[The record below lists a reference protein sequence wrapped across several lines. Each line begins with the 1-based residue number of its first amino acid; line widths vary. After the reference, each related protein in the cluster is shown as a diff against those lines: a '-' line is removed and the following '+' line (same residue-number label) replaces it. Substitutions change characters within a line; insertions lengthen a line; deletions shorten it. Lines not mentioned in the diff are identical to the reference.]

1 MVGSRVATIACS
13 MCLVVAAPRA
23 AGQAVPAR
31 HILLLHQAGSPGS
44 FRSRF
49 DLAFAEA
56 VRTDD
61 SAPIE
66 LYEEVVESHRFP
78 GAGQLQLLRDFL
90 QKKYEGRTIDVIVAQ
105 GVGPLAFARQ
115 NRELF
120 GRPPVVTIVS
130 PSGLIAS
137 NDGVTGLQGGFF
149 ISGTVD
155 LALALLPDTRSV
167 YVIDGARQNDDE
179 LQAEVERQLKPRTG
193 LTLVYLRDR
202 PMPEVL
208 SRVAAAPPHSI
219 VFFIKQTMMS
229 RTENI
234 EQREALK
241 QVVRASPA
249 PVFGQLEEFLGLGI
263 VGGSIWRS
271 EEDAR
276 RLAVMARTIANG
288 ARVREVEPGRATYSI
303 MLDWRQLQRWGIP
316 ESRIPPASVVLY
328 RQPSFFELY
337 RKYVAGALAIFIVQL
352 ALIGGLLV
360 QRSRSKRATE
370 AIRDLAGRLIASQEE
385 ERQRLARELHDG
397 IGQKIAL
404 LSVEI
409 AQVPESRSLRGWAAS
424 LQRTSEQIGEI
435 ATDIHNLSYALHPSK
450 LQILGLTSAMRA
462 LCRDMSAAGG
472 VQVVFANGRIPAS
485 IDPEISLCVYRIT
498 QETLRNVARHSR
510 ASQAT
515 VRLKHER
522 GQLLLDVADSG
533 VGFNARAGHE
543 GLGLVSMRER
553 VAFLRGR
560 LAIQTRP
567 GGGTRISVRI
577 PLGQAAFETPPVS
590 RAAPAHVGRAH
601 AT

>member
-1 MVGSRVATIACS
+1 

-23 AGQAVPAR
+23 AGQSVPAR

-78 GAGQLQLLRDFL
+78 GPGQLQLLRDFL
-90 QKKYEGRTIDVIVAQ
+90 QKKYEGRTIDVIVAH

-130 PSGLIAS
+130 PSGLITS
-137 NDGVTGLQGGFF
+137 SDGVTGLQGGFF
-149 ISGTVD
+149 INGTVD
-155 LALALLPDTRSV
+155 LALALLPETQTV

-179 LQAEVERQLKPRTG
+179 LQAEVTRQLKPRAG
-193 LTLVYLRDR
+193 ITLVYIRDR
-202 PMPEVL
+202 PLPEVL
-208 SRVAAAPPHSI
+208 ARVAAAPAHSM

-234 EQREALK
+234 DEREALK
-241 QVVRASPA
+241 QVVRVSSA
-249 PVFGQLEEFLGLGI
+249 PVFSQVEEYLGLGI
-263 VGGSIWRS
+263 VGGYVWRA

-276 RLAVMARTIANG
+276 RLAVMARTLANG
-288 ARVREVEPGRATYSI
+288 AHVRDVGPGRATYST

-316 ESRIPPASVVLY
+316 GSRIPPTSIELY
-328 RQPSFFELY
+328 RQLSFFELY
-337 RKYVAGALAIFIVQL
+337 RKYVAAALAILIVQC

-385 ERQRLARELHDG
+385 ERQRVARELHDG

-409 AQVPESRSLRGWAAS
+409 AQVPESRSLRGWAAG
-424 LQRTSEQIGEI
+424 LQRMSEQIGEI
-435 ATDIHNLSYALHPSK
+435 ATDIHNMSYALHPSK
-450 LQILGLTSAMRA
+450 LQILGLASAMRA
-462 LCRDMSAAGG
+462 LCRDMSAAGSA
-472 VQVVFANGRIPAS
+472 QIVFANERIPPS

-498 QETLRNVARHSR
+498 QEALRNVVRHSR

-515 VRLKHER
+515 VRLRHER
-522 GQLLLDVADSG
+522 GQLLLEVADSG
-533 VGFNARAGHE
+533 VGFNVRAGHE

-577 PLGQAAFETPPVS
+577 PLGQAAVETPPVS
-590 RAAPAHVGRAH
+590 RAAPAHVDRAH